1 MYFDQAKL
9 GTVGWSRSRMHGR
22 LPATDA
28 AATESLYDA
37 CGNASLT
44 ISTLSCDPLKA
55 AISSLRVASSLS
67 LPAEWVHSL
76 SCVRPPAAGWA
87 AGAAAAVVGAATA
100 AVVGLATAAAVGAA
114 AGAVVGAVAG
124 AVVGLATGA
133 VVGAA
138 VCGELHA
145 TSSDASMSSGIA
157 NILRCMEDPFL
168 LGDSFKTNE

>member
-55 AISSLRVASSLS
+55 VSSSVRVASSLS
-67 LPAEWVHSL
+67 LPAEWVQSL
-76 SCVRPPAAGWA
+76 SCVRPPAAGWT
-87 AGAAAAVVGAATA
+87 AGAAA

-114 AGAVVGAVAG
+114 AGAVVGAV
-124 AVVGLATGA
+124 VGLATGA

-138 VCGELHA
+138 VC
-145 TSSDASMSSGIA
+145 
-157 NILRCMEDPFL
+157 
-168 LGDSFKTNE
+168 

>member
-55 AISSLRVASSLS
+55 VSSSASVASSLS
-67 LPAEWVHSL
+67 LPAEWVQSL

-87 AGAAAAVVGAATA
+87 AGAAAAVVGTATA
-100 AVVGLATAAAVGAA
+100 AVVGVATAAAVGAA
-114 AGAVVGAVAG
+114 AGAVVG

-145 TSSDASMSSGIA
+145 TSSDASMSSGMA

>member
-37 CGNASLT
+37 CGNASLM

-55 AISSLRVASSLS
+55 VSSSVSVASSLS
-67 LPAEWVHSL
+67 LPAGGVQSL
-76 SCVRPPAAGWA
+76 SCVRPPAGWT
-87 AGAAAAVVGAATA
+87 AGAAA

-114 AGAVVGAVAG
+114 AG
-124 AVVGLATGA
+124 
-133 VVGAA
+133 
-138 VCGELHA
+138 
-145 TSSDASMSSGIA
+145 
-157 NILRCMEDPFL
+157 
-168 LGDSFKTNE
+168 